1 MTASPP
7 QPVSTAPAS
16 ENAPASELTGAANL
30 PAGAP
35 PAQPYNI
42 EAEQGLLGALLI
54 QNDVLDDIA
63 DFLDGQHFFDPLHQR
78 LYSQIVRM
86 ISQGNLASVVTL
98 KSTMAADEGLQS
110 VGGDKYLAA
119 LYANAATLSNAK
131 QYGQLIYDL
140 ALRRALMQLGS
151 EIAAKAAVTELDLPP
166 RAQIERAEYALYQ
179 LAEHGGRAE
188 GFLPFA
194 HSVTSAMDMIHN
206 AYHSDAKLTGLSTG
220 FADLDRVLG
229 GLQKSDLLVIASR
242 PGMGKTSLA
251 SNIAFHVAQTH
262 ARAQTDAQRKA
273 EDSGAV
279 VGFFS
284 LEMSAEQLATRLL
297 AEQIRVP
304 SSKIRTGDLE
314 PEEYENLL
322 RATKELKDLPLYI
335 DHTGAI
341 PLPALAARARRLK
354 RQKNLGLIIVDYLQL
369 VRAHER
375 RNDGRVQEI
384 SEITQGLKAL
394 AKDLR
399 VPVIALSQLSRQV
412 EAREDKRPQ
421 LSDLRESGAI
431 EQDADVVLFIYR
443 EAYYL
448 THAAPAPD
456 TPEYMQWQEKMQ
468 VVEGTAELLIGK
480 NRHGPTPKIDLAFNA
495 KLTRFRD
502 LDERHDASAYATRP
516 ESEGAAAPGADAPL
530 PSNERRDEE
539 AQEDDV

>member
-1 MTASPP
+1 M
-7 QPVSTAPAS
+7 
-16 ENAPASELTGAANL
+16 
-30 PAGAP
+30 
-35 PAQPYNI
+35 
-42 EAEQGLLGALLI
+42 GALLI

-63 DFLDGQHFFDPLHQR
+63 DFLESEHFFDPLHQR
-78 LYSQIVRM
+78 LYVHITRM

-98 KSTMAADEGLQS
+98 KSAMAADEGLQS

-131 QYGQLIYDL
+131 QYGELIYEL
-140 ALRRALMQLGS
+140 ALRRDLIALGQEMV
-151 EIAAKAAVTELDLPP
+151 AKATVTEIDHPP
-166 RAQIERAEYALYQ
+166 RTQIEAAEYALYR

-188 GFLPFA
+188 GFMAFD
-194 HSVTSAMDMIHN
+194 HSITSAMDMIRS
-206 AYHSDAKLTGLSTG
+206 AYESDSRLTGLSTG

-251 SNIAFHVAQTH
+251 SNIAYHVAH
-262 ARAQTDAQRKA
+262 NYVRAEADAKRKA
-273 EDSGAV
+273 EESGAV

-297 AEQIRVP
+297 AERIRVP

-314 PEEYENLL
+314 QEDYESLV
-322 RATKELKDLPLYI
+322 RATDELRNLPLYI

-341 PLPALAARARRLK
+341 PLPALMARARRLK
-354 RQKNLGLIIVDYLQL
+354 RQKNLGLVVVDYLQL
-369 VRAHER
+369 VRAQDR
-375 RNDGRVQEI
+375 VRDGRVQEI

-412 EAREDKRPQ
+412 ESREDKRPQ

-448 THAAPAPD
+448 THTAPD
-456 TPEYMQWQEKMQ
+456 PGTPEHIQWQEKMAAA
-468 VVEGTAELLIGK
+468 EGTAELLIGK
-480 NRHGPTPKIDLAFNA
+480 NRHGPTPRLNLAFNA
-495 KLTRFRD
+495 KLTQFRD
-502 LDERHDASAYATRP
+502 LDTQHEPAAGSAPLTP
-516 ESEGAAAPGADAPL
+516 NAAPPSVPPRAAPQDDAGDEPEDAD
-530 PSNERRDEE
+530 
-539 AQEDDV
+539 V